1 MINIDE
7 WNKKYKIFINEDVG
21 LIIATIVVWV
31 YLNNAIDVYK
41 ESRFED
47 LKSFIHPIV
56 IIIGVSYE
64 FFSHRQWNLRSRA
77 KEVLSKE
84 N

>member
-64 FFSHRQWNLRSRA
+64 FFSHRQWNLKSRV

>member
-7 WNKKYKIFINEDVG
+7 WGKKYKIFINEDVG

-31 YLNNAIDVYK
+31 YLNNAIDIYK

-47 LKSFIHPIV
+47 LKSFIHPLIV
-56 IIIGVSYE
+56 IIGVSYE
-64 FFSHRQWNLRSRA
+64 FFSHRQWNLRSRV
-77 KEVLSKE
+77 KEVPSKE